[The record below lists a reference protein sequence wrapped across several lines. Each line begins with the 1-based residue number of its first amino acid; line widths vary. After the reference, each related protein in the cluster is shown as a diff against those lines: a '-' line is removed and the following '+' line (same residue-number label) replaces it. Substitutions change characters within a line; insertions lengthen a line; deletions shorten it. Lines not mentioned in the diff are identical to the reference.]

1 MMCLAFCNHSIVII
15 IETEKYME
23 TAQQSPVST
32 MADASESPFLMRRR
46 NILHAFKGAGCRK
59 TQNPVRQ
66 TGLNHSFTTPC
77 VALGQVTLLPW
88 ASISPSA
95 KAGCD
100 PSWGCQEA
108 QKQHAGR
115 AWSNDDHELS
125 KRASSPSSPPPPPLL
140 RHSHSPEGRVSLS
153 LPPCSRERK
162 PVGRASGLRMAGSES
177 LSLPAWSSV
186 SL

>member
-32 MADASESPFLMRRR
+32 MADGSKSLFLMRRR
-46 NILHAFKGAGCRK
+46 NILHAFKGSGCRK

-88 ASISPSA
+88 ASVSPSA
-95 KAGCD
+95 KAGCN

-115 AWSNDDHELS
+115 AWSNDYHELS
-125 KRASSPSSPPPPPLL
+125 KRASSPSSPLLPPLPPTAT
-140 RHSHSPEGRVSLS
+140 SPKAGSRFPCPLAAGRGGLWEGPAASGRLGVSL
-153 LPPCSRERK
+153 
-162 PVGRASGLRMAGSES
+162 
-177 LSLPAWSSV
+177 
-186 SL
+186 